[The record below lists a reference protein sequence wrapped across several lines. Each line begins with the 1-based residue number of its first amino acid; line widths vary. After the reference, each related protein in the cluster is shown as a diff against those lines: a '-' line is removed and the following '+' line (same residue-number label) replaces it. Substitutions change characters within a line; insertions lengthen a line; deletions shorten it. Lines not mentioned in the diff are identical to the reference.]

1 MKPVAWMAGASSVA
15 WLVALAFVEKATGI
29 ALFFGMLGPLVMAC
43 TSWVM
48 AERTYRQDPRT
59 LTGLMVTA
67 FAFKLVFFGAYVAV
81 MLRVIDLRA
90 VPFAVSFSSYF
101 IALHFVEAFWLQ
113 RLFAGGPRA

>member
-1 MKPVAWMAGASSVA
+1 MAGASVA
-15 WLVALAFVEKATGI
+15 ACLVAVAFVERASGI
-29 ALFFGMLGPLVMAC
+29 ALVFGMLGPLVMAC
-43 TSWVM
+43 TTWVM
-48 AERTYRQDPRT
+48 AERAYRQDPRT

-81 MLRVIDLRA
+81 VLRVLELRPI
-90 VPFAVSFSSYF
+90 PFAISFSSYF